1 MIRKGFMGVAF
12 LLTGGCAQQMFN
24 AAQQSCA
31 AYGFTPGTNEYAN
44 CVQTDYYNRQAR
56 LQGISNS
63 LSAAGAAMRDAP
75 DPVTSYPHNTG
86 PAANLVSQSVQ
97 GGSRLCVYNRM
108 GSPYVITLSSVD
120 ICPIVAP

>member
-1 MIRKGFMGVAF
+1 MIRKALRIAAF
-12 LLTGGCAQQMFN
+12 LLTAGCAQQMFN

-31 AYGFTPGTNEYAN
+31 AYGFTPGTTEYAN
-44 CVQTDYYNRQAR
+44 CVQTDYYNRQAL

-63 LSAAGAAMRDAP
+63 LSAAGAAMRDRPEPA
-75 DPVTSYPHNTG
+75 TSYRHNTG